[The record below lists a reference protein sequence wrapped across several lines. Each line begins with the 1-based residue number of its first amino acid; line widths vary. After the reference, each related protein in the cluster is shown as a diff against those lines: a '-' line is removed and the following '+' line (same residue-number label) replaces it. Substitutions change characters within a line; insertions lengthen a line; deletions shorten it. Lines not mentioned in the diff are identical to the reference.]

1 MKGFVFINFTKIVN
15 KNQLYCRVFLFSMI
29 SDSVLISLIRIS
41 VVKCV

>member
-1 MKGFVFINFTKIVN
+1 MINFTKIVN
-15 KNQLYCRVFLFSMI
+15 KNQLYCRVFLLSMI